1 VIERILLAA
10 LLAAPWAAAYPD
22 CRAVNPARAQVS
34 FELEQAG
41 APFRGSFKRFGGEV
55 CLADSRVTRIDVWLD
70 PASVDAGLP
79 EIDAA
84 LKGGDFF
91 AVDRYPRATY
101 SSTSISQKDGE
112 QVARGTLTI
121 KGNSRAL
128 DAAFRVQRIGGDVV
142 LSGTLTVNRLD
153 YGVGTGD
160 WSNTQWLGAVVK
172 VAFRA
177 ALAQAVAAASAQSSV
192 ASACSSAAPSPR
204 QALPCMQ
211 ASVVGRSAASRS
223 SVAAVWGAWA
233 K

>member
-10 LLAAPWAAAYPD
+10 LLAAPWSAAYSD
-22 CRAVNPARAQVS
+22 CRAVDPARAQVS

-41 APFRGSFKRFGGEV
+41 APFRGSFKRFGGAV

-84 LKGGDFF
+84 LKGDDFF
-91 AVDRYPRATY
+91 AVARFPRATY
-101 SSTSISQKDGE
+101 SSESISSRAGE
-112 QVARGTLTI
+112 QVARGTLTM
-121 KGNSRAL
+121 KGHGAPL
-128 DAAFRVQRIGGDVV
+128 DAPFRLQHEGRDVV
-142 LSGTLTVNRLD
+142 LSGTLTLNRLD
-153 YGVGTGD
+153 FGIGTGD
-160 WSNTQWLGAVVK
+160 WSNTKWLGAEVRVS
-172 VAFRA
+172 FRA
-177 ALAQAVAAASAQSSV
+177 TLAQAARGASAQSSV
-192 ASACSSAAPSPR
+192 ASARSSAAPSPR

-211 ASVVGRSAASRS
+211 ASVVGRCAASRS